1 MLVGLL
7 NCYFFMIKFLKTL
20 LFIVIM
26 IFSFALGVK
35 YSHLFLKGD
44 LNIFNETDILFDD
57 KQANQNTDV
66 NNQEETEKIV
76 IEEAP
81 AELSPLTDE
90 EKNDIE
96 NLNAGMPDFEGIDE
110 STNGDEQTGA
120 EIDVSEPMDGINNNE
135 LENSVN
141 SDNSVENNTNNTVD
155 TTNTAVNITNNA
167 VDTTNTVVNQQ
178 NTTTNLTQKN
188 ELSSTNNAK

>member
-1 MLVGLL
+1 
-7 NCYFFMIKFLKTL
+7 MIKFLKTL

-110 STNGDEQTGA
+110 STNADEQTGA

-141 SDNSVENNTNNTVD
+141 PDNSVENNTNNTVD
-155 TTNTAVNITNNA
+155 TTNTAVDTTNNA
-167 VDTTNTVVNQQ
+167 VDTTNTAVDTTNTVVNKQ

>member
-1 MLVGLL
+1 
-7 NCYFFMIKFLKTL
+7 MIKFLKTL
-20 LFIVIM
+20 LFVVIM

-35 YSHLFLKGD
+35 YSYLFSKGD
-44 LNIFNETDILFDD
+44 LNILNETDILFGG
-57 KQANQNTDV
+57 KQGNQNTDV

-76 IEEAP
+76 IEETP

-96 NLNAGMPDFEGIDE
+96 NLNASMPDFDGIDE
-110 STNGDEQTGA
+110 SSNSGEQTGA

-141 SDNSVENNTNNTVD
+141 SDDSVENNTNNAVD
-155 TTNTAVNITNNA
+155 SDNSIENNTNNA

-178 NTTTNLTQKN
+178 NTTTNSTQKN
-188 ELSSTNNAK
+188 ELSSKNDTK

>member
-155 TTNTAVNITNNA
+155 TTNNA
-167 VDTTNTVVNQQ
+167 VDTTNTAVDTMNTVANQQ

>member
-1 MLVGLL
+1 
-7 NCYFFMIKFLKTL
+7 MIKFLKTL
-20 LFIVIM
+20 LFVVIM

-35 YSHLFLKGD
+35 YSYLFSKGD
-44 LNIFNETDILFDD
+44 LNILNETDILFGG
-57 KQANQNTDV
+57 KQGNQNTDV

-110 STNGDEQTGA
+110 STNGGEQTGA

-141 SDNSVENNTNNTVD
+141 SDNSVENNTNN
-155 TTNTAVNITNNA
+155 A
-167 VDTTNTVVNQQ
+167 VDTTNTVANQQ
-178 NTTTNLTQKN
+178 NTTTNSTQKN
-188 ELSSTNNAK
+188 ELSSTNNTK

>member
-1 MLVGLL
+1 
-7 NCYFFMIKFLKTL
+7 MIKFLKTL
-20 LFIVIM
+20 LFVVIM

-35 YSHLFLKGD
+35 YSYLFSKGD
-44 LNIFNETDILFDD
+44 LNILNETDILFGG
-57 KQANQNTDV
+57 KQGNQNTDV

-110 STNGDEQTGA
+110 STNGGEQTGA

-141 SDNSVENNTNNTVD
+141 SDNSVENNTNN
-155 TTNTAVNITNNA
+155 A
-167 VDTTNTVVNQQ
+167 VDTTNTDANQQ
-178 NTTTNLTQKN
+178 NTTTNSTQKN
-188 ELSSTNNAK
+188 ELSSTNNTK

>member
-1 MLVGLL
+1 
-7 NCYFFMIKFLKTL
+7 MIKFLKTL
-20 LFIVIM
+20 LFVVIM

-35 YSHLFLKGD
+35 YSYLFSKGD
-44 LNIFNETDILFDD
+44 LNILNETDILFGG
-57 KQANQNTDV
+57 KQGNQNTDV

-110 STNGDEQTGA
+110 STNGGEQTGA

-135 LENSVN
+135 LENSAN
-141 SDNSVENNTNNTVD
+141 SDNSVENNTNN
-155 TTNTAVNITNNA
+155 A
-167 VDTTNTVVNQQ
+167 VDTTNTVANQQ
-178 NTTTNLTQKN
+178 NTTTNSTQKN
-188 ELSSTNNAK
+188 ELSSTNNTK

>member
-1 MLVGLL
+1 
-7 NCYFFMIKFLKTL
+7 
-20 LFIVIM
+20 M

-35 YSHLFLKGD
+35 YSYLFSKGD
-44 LNIFNETDILFDD
+44 LNILNETDILFGG
-57 KQANQNTDV
+57 KQGNQNTDV

-110 STNGDEQTGA
+110 STNGGEQTGT

-141 SDNSVENNTNNTVD
+141 SDNSVENNTNN
-155 TTNTAVNITNNA
+155 A
-167 VDTTNTVVNQQ
+167 VDTTNTVANQQ
-178 NTTTNLTQKN
+178 NTTTNSTQKN
-188 ELSSTNNAK
+188 ELSSTNNTK

>member
-141 SDNSVENNTNNTVD
+141 SDNSVENS
-155 TTNTAVNITNNA
+155 TNNA
-167 VDTTNTVVNQQ
+167 VDTTNTAVDTTNTAVDTTNTVANQQ

>member
-1 MLVGLL
+1 
-7 NCYFFMIKFLKTL
+7 MIKFLKTL

-96 NLNAGMPDFEGIDE
+96 NLNAGMPDFDGIDE
-110 STNGDEQTGA
+110 S
-120 EIDVSEPMDGINNNE
+120 PMVMNK
-135 LENSVN
+135 LV
-141 SDNSVENNTNNTVD
+141 
-155 TTNTAVNITNNA
+155 
-167 VDTTNTVVNQQ
+167 QKLMFL
-178 NTTTNLTQKN
+178 NLWMESIIMNWKIQ
-188 ELSSTNNAK
+188 

>member
-1 MLVGLL
+1 
-7 NCYFFMIKFLKTL
+7 MIKFLKTL
-20 LFIVIM
+20 LFVVIM

-35 YSHLFLKGD
+35 YSYLFSKGD
-44 LNIFNETDILFDD
+44 LNILNETDILFGG
-57 KQANQNTDV
+57 KQGNRNTDV

-96 NLNAGMPDFEGIDE
+96 NLNAGMPDFEGIE
-110 STNGDEQTGA
+110 ETSNGGEQTGA

-141 SDNSVENNTNNTVD
+141 SDNSVENNVNNTVAD
-155 TTNTAVNITNNA
+155 
-167 VDTTNTVVNQQ
+167 QQ
-178 NTTTNLTQKN
+178 NTTVNSTQKS
-188 ELSSTNNAK
+188 ELNSTNNTK

>member
-1 MLVGLL
+1 
-7 NCYFFMIKFLKTL
+7 MIKFLKTL

-96 NLNAGMPDFEGIDE
+96 NLNAGMPDFDGIDE

-141 SDNSVENNTNNTVD
+141 SDNSIENNTNNAVD
-155 TTNTAVNITNNA
+155 TTNTA

>member
-1 MLVGLL
+1 
-7 NCYFFMIKFLKTL
+7 
-20 LFIVIM
+20 M

-35 YSHLFLKGD
+35 YSYLFSKGD
-44 LNIFNETDILFDD
+44 LNILDETDILFGG
-57 KQANQNTDV
+57 KQGNQNTDV

-96 NLNAGMPDFEGIDE
+96 NLNAGMPDFEGIE
-110 STNGDEQTGA
+110 ETSNGGEQTGA

-141 SDNSVENNTNNTVD
+141 SDNGAENNVNNTVAD
-155 TTNTAVNITNNA
+155 
-167 VDTTNTVVNQQ
+167 QQ
-178 NTTTNLTQKN
+178 NTTVNSTQKS
-188 ELSSTNNAK
+188 ELNSTNNTK